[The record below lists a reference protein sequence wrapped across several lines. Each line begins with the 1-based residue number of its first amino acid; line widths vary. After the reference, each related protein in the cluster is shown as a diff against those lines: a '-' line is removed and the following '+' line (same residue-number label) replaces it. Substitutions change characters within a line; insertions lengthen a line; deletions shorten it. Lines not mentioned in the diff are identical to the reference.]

1 MKIYIINVK
10 VEYAKELIS
19 HYTISYYFTN
29 RKNAEEFKNDQIKL
43 DVEHGYTKVDS
54 FSTIKGLEKLTYTI
68 KELNRAFNDYDN
80 ERGEL
85 RK

>member
-19 HYTISYYFTN
+19 NYTISYYFTN

-43 DVEHGYTKVDS
+43 DIDHGYTKVDS
-54 FSTIKGLEKLTYTI
+54 FTTIKGLEKYTYTI
-68 KELNRAFNDYDN
+68 KELNQYYLEI
-80 ERGEL
+80 ERG
-85 RK
+85 